1 MSAASDKPD
10 VLADQE
16 PVAGFRHW
24 MAHNAWRFVL
34 LFAGVLLPLAGFV
47 ALADEVHEFESFH
60 FDAPLLWK
68 MHGLHSPGLDQFF
81 TLLSKLGY
89 EWFLIP
95 ADVLI
100 VLALLWRKRW
110 REASFV
116 AISFVGSALLNLGSK
131 QFFQRDRP
139 SLWESIAPESTFSF
153 PSGHAMGSMTLAVT
167 VALLAWNTRWRWP
180 VLVLAP
186 GFSVLVSVS
195 RVYLGVH
202 YPSDI
207 LAGWCAALV
216 WVVGCFLVMFR
227 RRHPWRHRPR
237 AGVSAAQAD
246 RDGV

>member
-10 VLADQE
+10 VLAGQE

-116 AISFVGSALLNLGSK
+116 TISFVGSALLNLGSK

>member
-1 MSAASDKPD
+1 MLAAP
-10 VLADQE
+10 E
-16 PVAGFRHW
+16 PAAGFRRW
-24 MAHNAWRFVL
+24 MGHNAWRLAL
-34 LFAGVLLPLAGFV
+34 LFVGVLLPLAGFV
-47 ALADEVHEFESFH
+47 ALADEVHELEALY
-60 FDAPLLWK
+60 FDAPLLWT
-68 MHGLHSPGLDQFF
+68 LHDLHAPGLDRFF
-81 TLLSKLGY
+81 VLLSKLGY

-100 VLALLWRKRW
+100 VAALLWRRRW

-116 AISFVGSALLNLGSK
+116 AICFVGSALLNVGSK

-153 PSGHAMGSMTLAVT
+153 PSGHAMGSMTLAIT
-167 VALLAWNTRWRWP
+167 VVLLAWNTRWRWP

-186 GFSVLVSVS
+186 SFSLLVSVS

-227 RRHPWRHRPR
+227 RRHPW
-237 AGVSAAQAD
+237 GD
-246 RDGV
+246 RT